1 MKYRVIEGETQS
13 QTNVHTQVSLAV
25 GSGSSIFPVNW
36 RWLNIASLNAE
47 SHSFFSLD
55 FLVYIV
61 KGRDGVYRSTASLL
75 AEEGEDAKRYVKVRY
90 LYTERGSY
98 QHIVSS

>member
-1 MKYRVIEGETQS
+1 M
-13 QTNVHTQVSLAV
+13 SLAV

-47 SHSFFSLD
+47 SHNFFSLD

-75 AEEGEDAKRYVKVRY
+75 AEEGEVTKQIFEGMLLAYR
-90 LYTERGSY
+90 T
-98 QHIVSS
+98 QFITAH